1 MTEFNDAL
9 IFLKQ
14 NDPRLGNLID
24 FLTPKYHKKI
34 EDDFTSLVKI
44 IIGQQ
49 LSGSVA
55 KTIVSRVEK
64 CLNTKTFNPQN
75 IISLSNNNL
84 RNCGISHSKIN
95 YIKNLS
101 QILLHQSEYF
111 VKLRCK
117 NENEVL
123 QELRKIKGI
132 GVWTDQSLLWEI

>member
-9 IFLKQ
+9 IVLKQ

-24 FLTPKYHKKI
+24 FLTPKYHIKI

-49 LSGSVA
+49 LSGFVA

-95 YIKNLS
+95 
-101 QILLHQSEYF
+101 
-111 VKLRCK
+111 
-117 NENEVL
+117 
-123 QELRKIKGI
+123 
-132 GVWTDQSLLWEI
+132 